1 MVHKIKGW
9 ARDFVDHG
17 TGYELGNG
25 GGWAEFSEDGKEEF
39 GDVPCTLVTT
49 HERLFTES
57 EVRAYEKDLIK
68 ALFDPG
74 GFTERHREEK
84 VIGQSFEETVPQ
96 WVSRARAIVRSRH
109 GLFDPA

>member
-57 EVRAYEKDLIK
+57 EVRAMFQVLRSNEFFED
-68 ALFDPG
+68 G
-74 GFTERHREEK
+74 GATLMHIDDFN
-84 VIGQSFEETVPQ
+84 
-96 WVSRARAIVRSRH
+96 ARVQTFFS
-109 GLFDPA
+109 DPA

>member
-9 ARDFVDHG
+9 ARDFEDHG

-49 HERLFTES
+49 HEALYTKS
-57 EVRAYEKDLIK
+57 EVDELIK
-68 ALFDPG
+68 AGNAMSVAMYQYQMDVDDDPPQK
-74 GFTERHREEK
+74 HRDMMNAWEAA
-84 VIGQSFEETVPQ
+84 VLRFS
-96 WVSRARAIVRSRH
+96 
-109 GLFDPA
+109 DPA

>member
-9 ARDFVDHG
+9 ARDFADHG

-49 HERLFTES
+49 HERVFTES
-57 EVRAYEKDLIK
+57 EVK
-68 ALFDPG
+68 AMVLSAITEAKNGLPHSPG
-74 GFTERHREEK
+74 H
-84 VIGQSFEETVPQ
+84 IGHMAGCLAKSLLE
-96 WVSRARAIVRSRH
+96 H
-109 GLFDPA
+109 GITLDPA

>member
-57 EVRAYEKDLIK
+57 EVRAILHDMRSWISP
-68 ALFDPG
+68 DDG
-74 GFTERHREEK
+74 EE
-84 VIGQSFEETVPQ
+84 GRMWET
-96 WVSRARAIVRSRH
+96 RARSHGIV
-109 GLFDPA
+109 LDPA

>member
-9 ARDFVDHG
+9 ARDFADHG

-49 HERLFTES
+49 HERVFTES
-57 EVRAYEKDLIK
+57 EVNELIK
-68 ALFDPG
+68 AGNAMSVAMYQYQMDVDDDPPQK
-74 GFTERHREEK
+74 HRDMMNAWE
-84 VIGQSFEETVPQ
+84 S
-96 WVSRARAIVRSRH
+96 AVRRIS
-109 GLFDPA
+109 DPA

>member
-49 HERLFTES
+49 HERVFTES
-57 EVRAYEKDLIK
+57 EVRAMMDDVK
-68 ALFDPG
+68 AIATEHSQKCYTNHIEQMTPPAPVAFHIDNYLWKSH
-74 GFTERHREEK
+74 GF
-84 VIGQSFEETVPQ
+84 S
-96 WVSRARAIVRSRH
+96 S
-109 GLFDPA
+109 DPA